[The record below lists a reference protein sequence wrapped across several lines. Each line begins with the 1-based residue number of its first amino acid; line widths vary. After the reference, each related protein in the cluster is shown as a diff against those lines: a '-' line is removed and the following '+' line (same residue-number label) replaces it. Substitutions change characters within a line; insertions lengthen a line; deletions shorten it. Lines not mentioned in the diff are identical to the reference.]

1 MRTLPDLGAL
11 LLAAVLLMGP
21 QVPAQASSPAPEP
34 SASLTTAPQ
43 VQEWISRQGQDM
55 IRQEI
60 AQDASAGSPV
70 NVETWSDGVLD
81 ATDLDNPTDPTTTWV
96 AVVSTADGPVGV
108 LVVEAGGS
116 EPSGMVQQDAEL
128 AANLAALPDR
138 AIVLRE
144 PAPPSAAAAGSAT
157 ASSAPSP
164 QPSPE
169 STTDPAAAAG
179 DDAEAEPADP
189 AGAIDPDA
197 PAPPFSVLLPVY
209 RGDRADFLR
218 RSLASVTVEQTLR
231 PDEVLIV
238 RDGPVPDELEDVL
251 ARARRGEL
259 SGTVPVRV
267 LELADNAGLALALE
281 AGLAEAA
288 HDVVARQDADDIS
301 VPERFATQ
309 LPLIAAGYD
318 LVGSAIQEFDDEA
331 DTDGVIRRQP
341 SDPEEIRRALALRD
355 PFNHPSVVYRA
366 AAVHAAGGYR
376 PLDLMEDY
384 WLFAR
389 MIHDGVRATNVPQV
403 LVRYRVGAGAYER
416 RGGLR
421 LLRSELELQVSMR
434 RAGIITAPQYA
445 RNLAVRAS
453 YRLVPTAARQAAYRA
468 AQRML
473 LSRTR

>member
-11 LLAAVLLMGP
+11 LLVAVLLMGS
-21 QVPAQASSPAPEP
+21 QVPAQASSPAPAP

-179 DDAEAEPADP
+179 DDADEGADTYADIADP
-189 AGAIDPDA
+189 AASDA
-197 PAPPFSVLLPVY
+197 WYALTDDV
-209 RGDRADFLR
+209 
-218 RSLASVTVEQTLR
+218 VTALDEQ
-231 PDEVLIV
+231 
-238 RDGPVPDELEDVL
+238 
-251 ARARRGEL
+251 AA
-259 SGTVPVRV
+259 
-267 LELADNAGLALALE
+267 AGLAGP
-281 AGLAEAA
+281 AGL
-288 HDVVARQDADDIS
+288 
-301 VPERFATQ
+301 
-309 LPLIAAGYD
+309 
-318 LVGSAIQEFDDEA
+318 SAYAQVLRDRSHGIV
-331 DTDGVIRRQP
+331 DTDKTDTRKSSHTLDLAIVYTGIGVLAIGAFIVTTTFVHERRVMAP
-341 SDPEEIRRALALRD
+341 LRESPESKTAGDSDP
-355 PFNHPSVVYRA
+355 
-366 AAVHAAGGYR
+366 
-376 PLDLMEDY
+376 
-384 WLFAR
+384 
-389 MIHDGVRATNVPQV
+389 VP
-403 LVRYRVGAGAYER
+403 
-416 RGGLR
+416 
-421 LLRSELELQVSMR
+421 
-434 RAGIITAPQYA
+434 
-445 RNLAVRAS
+445 
-453 YRLVPTAARQAAYRA
+453 
-468 AQRML
+468 
-473 LSRTR
+473 

>member
-21 QVPAQASSPAPEP
+21 QVPAQVSSPAPAP

-179 DDAEAEPADP
+179 DDADEGADTYADIADP
-189 AGAIDPDA
+189 AASDA
-197 PAPPFSVLLPVY
+197 WYALTDDV
-209 RGDRADFLR
+209 
-218 RSLASVTVEQTLR
+218 VTALDEQ
-231 PDEVLIV
+231 
-238 RDGPVPDELEDVL
+238 
-251 ARARRGEL
+251 AA
-259 SGTVPVRV
+259 
-267 LELADNAGLALALE
+267 AGLAGP
-281 AGLAEAA
+281 AGL
-288 HDVVARQDADDIS
+288 
-301 VPERFATQ
+301 
-309 LPLIAAGYD
+309 
-318 LVGSAIQEFDDEA
+318 SAYAQVLRDRSHGIV
-331 DTDGVIRRQP
+331 DTDKTDTRKSSHTLDLAIVYTGIGVLAIGAFIVTTTFVHERRVMAP
-341 SDPEEIRRALALRD
+341 LRESPESKTAGDSDP
-355 PFNHPSVVYRA
+355 
-366 AAVHAAGGYR
+366 
-376 PLDLMEDY
+376 
-384 WLFAR
+384 
-389 MIHDGVRATNVPQV
+389 VP
-403 LVRYRVGAGAYER
+403 
-416 RGGLR
+416 
-421 LLRSELELQVSMR
+421 
-434 RAGIITAPQYA
+434 
-445 RNLAVRAS
+445 
-453 YRLVPTAARQAAYRA
+453 
-468 AQRML
+468 
-473 LSRTR
+473 

>member
-11 LLAAVLLMGP
+11 LLVAVLLMGS
-21 QVPAQASSPAPEP
+21 QVPAQASSPAPAP

-43 VQEWISRQGQDM
+43 VQEWISSQGQDM

-179 DDAEAEPADP
+179 DDADEGADTYADIADP
-189 AGAIDPDA
+189 AASDA
-197 PAPPFSVLLPVY
+197 WYALTDDV
-209 RGDRADFLR
+209 
-218 RSLASVTVEQTLR
+218 VTALDEQ
-231 PDEVLIV
+231 
-238 RDGPVPDELEDVL
+238 
-251 ARARRGEL
+251 AA
-259 SGTVPVRV
+259 
-267 LELADNAGLALALE
+267 AGLAGP
-281 AGLAEAA
+281 AGL
-288 HDVVARQDADDIS
+288 
-301 VPERFATQ
+301 
-309 LPLIAAGYD
+309 
-318 LVGSAIQEFDDEA
+318 SAYAQVLRDRSHGIV
-331 DTDGVIRRQP
+331 DTDKTDTRKSSHTLDLAIVYTGIGVLAIGAFIVTTTFVHERRVMAP
-341 SDPEEIRRALALRD
+341 LRESPESKTAGDSDP
-355 PFNHPSVVYRA
+355 
-366 AAVHAAGGYR
+366 
-376 PLDLMEDY
+376 
-384 WLFAR
+384 
-389 MIHDGVRATNVPQV
+389 VP
-403 LVRYRVGAGAYER
+403 
-416 RGGLR
+416 
-421 LLRSELELQVSMR
+421 
-434 RAGIITAPQYA
+434 
-445 RNLAVRAS
+445 
-453 YRLVPTAARQAAYRA
+453 
-468 AQRML
+468 
-473 LSRTR
+473 

>member
-21 QVPAQASSPAPEP
+21 QVPAQASSPAPAP

-43 VQEWISRQGQDM
+43 VQEWISSQGQDM

-179 DDAEAEPADP
+179 DDADEGADTYADIADP
-189 AGAIDPDA
+189 AASDA
-197 PAPPFSVLLPVY
+197 WYALTDDV
-209 RGDRADFLR
+209 
-218 RSLASVTVEQTLR
+218 VTALDEQ
-231 PDEVLIV
+231 
-238 RDGPVPDELEDVL
+238 
-251 ARARRGEL
+251 AA
-259 SGTVPVRV
+259 
-267 LELADNAGLALALE
+267 AGLAGPV
-281 AGLAEAA
+281 GLSAYAQVLHDRA
-288 HDVVARQDADDIS
+288 HGIV
-301 VPERFATQ
+301 
-309 LPLIAAGYD
+309 
-318 LVGSAIQEFDDEA
+318 
-331 DTDGVIRRQP
+331 DTDKTDTRKGSHTLDLAIVYTGVGVLAIGAVIVTTTFVHERRVMAP
-341 SDPEEIRRALALRD
+341 LRESPESKAVGDSDP
-355 PFNHPSVVYRA
+355 
-366 AAVHAAGGYR
+366 
-376 PLDLMEDY
+376 
-384 WLFAR
+384 
-389 MIHDGVRATNVPQV
+389 VP
-403 LVRYRVGAGAYER
+403 
-416 RGGLR
+416 
-421 LLRSELELQVSMR
+421 
-434 RAGIITAPQYA
+434 
-445 RNLAVRAS
+445 
-453 YRLVPTAARQAAYRA
+453 
-468 AQRML
+468 
-473 LSRTR
+473 

>member
-11 LLAAVLLMGP
+11 LLVAVLLMGS
-21 QVPAQASSPAPEP
+21 QVPAQASSPAPAP

-179 DDAEAEPADP
+179 DDADEGADTYADIADP
-189 AGAIDPDA
+189 AASDA
-197 PAPPFSVLLPVY
+197 WYALTDDV
-209 RGDRADFLR
+209 
-218 RSLASVTVEQTLR
+218 VTALDEQ
-231 PDEVLIV
+231 
-238 RDGPVPDELEDVL
+238 
-251 ARARRGEL
+251 AA
-259 SGTVPVRV
+259 
-267 LELADNAGLALALE
+267 AGLAGP
-281 AGLAEAA
+281 AGLSAYAQVLRDRSHGIVDTDKTDTRKSSHTLDLAIVYTGIGVLAIGAFIVTTTFVHERRVMAPL
-288 HDVVARQDADDIS
+288 RES
-301 VPERFATQ
+301 PESK
-309 LPLIAAGYD
+309 AAGD
-318 LVGSAIQEFDDEA
+318 
-331 DTDGVIRRQP
+331 
-341 SDPEEIRRALALRD
+341 SDP
-355 PFNHPSVVYRA
+355 
-366 AAVHAAGGYR
+366 
-376 PLDLMEDY
+376 
-384 WLFAR
+384 
-389 MIHDGVRATNVPQV
+389 VP
-403 LVRYRVGAGAYER
+403 
-416 RGGLR
+416 
-421 LLRSELELQVSMR
+421 
-434 RAGIITAPQYA
+434 
-445 RNLAVRAS
+445 
-453 YRLVPTAARQAAYRA
+453 
-468 AQRML
+468 
-473 LSRTR
+473 

>member
-21 QVPAQASSPAPEP
+21 QVPAQASSPAPAP

-43 VQEWISRQGQDM
+43 VQEWISSQGQDM

-179 DDAEAEPADP
+179 DDADEGADTYADIADP
-189 AGAIDPDA
+189 AASDA
-197 PAPPFSVLLPVY
+197 WYALTDDV
-209 RGDRADFLR
+209 
-218 RSLASVTVEQTLR
+218 VTALDEQ
-231 PDEVLIV
+231 
-238 RDGPVPDELEDVL
+238 
-251 ARARRGEL
+251 AA
-259 SGTVPVRV
+259 
-267 LELADNAGLALALE
+267 AGLAGP
-281 AGLAEAA
+281 AGL
-288 HDVVARQDADDIS
+288 
-301 VPERFATQ
+301 
-309 LPLIAAGYD
+309 
-318 LVGSAIQEFDDEA
+318 SAYAQVLRDRSHGIV
-331 DTDGVIRRQP
+331 DTDKTDTRKSSHTLDLAIVYTGIGVLAIGAFIVTTTFVHERRVMAP
-341 SDPEEIRRALALRD
+341 LRESPESKTAGDSDP
-355 PFNHPSVVYRA
+355 
-366 AAVHAAGGYR
+366 
-376 PLDLMEDY
+376 
-384 WLFAR
+384 
-389 MIHDGVRATNVPQV
+389 VP
-403 LVRYRVGAGAYER
+403 
-416 RGGLR
+416 
-421 LLRSELELQVSMR
+421 
-434 RAGIITAPQYA
+434 
-445 RNLAVRAS
+445 
-453 YRLVPTAARQAAYRA
+453 
-468 AQRML
+468 
-473 LSRTR
+473 

>member
-21 QVPAQASSPAPEP
+21 QVPAQASSPAPAP

-55 IRQEI
+55 IQQEI
-60 AQDASAGSPV
+60 AQDASTGSPV

-179 DDAEAEPADP
+179 DDADEGADTYADIADP
-189 AGAIDPDA
+189 AASDA
-197 PAPPFSVLLPVY
+197 WYALTDDV
-209 RGDRADFLR
+209 
-218 RSLASVTVEQTLR
+218 VTALDEQ
-231 PDEVLIV
+231 
-238 RDGPVPDELEDVL
+238 
-251 ARARRGEL
+251 AA
-259 SGTVPVRV
+259 
-267 LELADNAGLALALE
+267 AGLAGP
-281 AGLAEAA
+281 AGLSAYAQVLRDRSHGIVDTDKTDTRKSSHTLDLAIVYTGIGVLAIGAFIVTTTFVHERRVMAPLRESPDSRAAE
-288 HDVVARQDADDIS
+288 DAD
-301 VPERFATQ
+301 
-309 LPLIAAGYD
+309 
-318 LVGSAIQEFDDEA
+318 
-331 DTDGVIRRQP
+331 
-341 SDPEEIRRALALRD
+341 RA
-355 PFNHPSVVYRA
+355 P
-366 AAVHAAGGYR
+366 
-376 PLDLMEDY
+376 
-384 WLFAR
+384 
-389 MIHDGVRATNVPQV
+389 
-403 LVRYRVGAGAYER
+403 
-416 RGGLR
+416 
-421 LLRSELELQVSMR
+421 
-434 RAGIITAPQYA
+434 
-445 RNLAVRAS
+445 
-453 YRLVPTAARQAAYRA
+453 
-468 AQRML
+468 
-473 LSRTR
+473 

>member
-1 MRTLPDLGAL
+1 MIVRTLPDLGAL

-21 QVPAQASSPAPEP
+21 QVPAQASSPAPAP

-179 DDAEAEPADP
+179 DDADEGADTYADIADP
-189 AGAIDPDA
+189 AASDA
-197 PAPPFSVLLPVY
+197 WYALTDDV
-209 RGDRADFLR
+209 
-218 RSLASVTVEQTLR
+218 VTALDEQ
-231 PDEVLIV
+231 
-238 RDGPVPDELEDVL
+238 
-251 ARARRGEL
+251 AA
-259 SGTVPVRV
+259 
-267 LELADNAGLALALE
+267 AGLAGP
-281 AGLAEAA
+281 AGL
-288 HDVVARQDADDIS
+288 
-301 VPERFATQ
+301 
-309 LPLIAAGYD
+309 
-318 LVGSAIQEFDDEA
+318 SAYAQVLRDRSHGIV
-331 DTDGVIRRQP
+331 DTDKTDTRKSSHTLDLAIVYTGIGVLAIGAFIVTTTFVHERRVMAP
-341 SDPEEIRRALALRD
+341 LRESPESKTAGDSDP
-355 PFNHPSVVYRA
+355 
-366 AAVHAAGGYR
+366 
-376 PLDLMEDY
+376 
-384 WLFAR
+384 
-389 MIHDGVRATNVPQV
+389 VP
-403 LVRYRVGAGAYER
+403 
-416 RGGLR
+416 
-421 LLRSELELQVSMR
+421 
-434 RAGIITAPQYA
+434 
-445 RNLAVRAS
+445 
-453 YRLVPTAARQAAYRA
+453 
-468 AQRML
+468 
-473 LSRTR
+473 

>member
-21 QVPAQASSPAPEP
+21 QVPAQASSPAPAP

-179 DDAEAEPADP
+179 DDADEGADTYADIADP
-189 AGAIDPDA
+189 AASDACLSAYAQVLRDRSHGIVDTDKTDTRKSSHTLDLAIVYTGIGVLAIGAFIVTTTFVHERRVMA
-197 PAPPFSVLLPVY
+197 PLRESPESKTA
-209 RGDRADFLR
+209 GDSD
-218 RSLASVTVEQTLR
+218 
-231 PDEVLIV
+231 
-238 RDGPVPDELEDVL
+238 PVP
-251 ARARRGEL
+251 
-259 SGTVPVRV
+259 
-267 LELADNAGLALALE
+267 
-281 AGLAEAA
+281 
-288 HDVVARQDADDIS
+288 
-301 VPERFATQ
+301 
-309 LPLIAAGYD
+309 
-318 LVGSAIQEFDDEA
+318 
-331 DTDGVIRRQP
+331 
-341 SDPEEIRRALALRD
+341 
-355 PFNHPSVVYRA
+355 
-366 AAVHAAGGYR
+366 
-376 PLDLMEDY
+376 
-384 WLFAR
+384 
-389 MIHDGVRATNVPQV
+389 
-403 LVRYRVGAGAYER
+403 
-416 RGGLR
+416 
-421 LLRSELELQVSMR
+421 
-434 RAGIITAPQYA
+434 
-445 RNLAVRAS
+445 
-453 YRLVPTAARQAAYRA
+453 
-468 AQRML
+468 
-473 LSRTR
+473 

>member
-21 QVPAQASSPAPEP
+21 QVPVQASSPVPAP

-179 DDAEAEPADP
+179 DDADEGADTYADIADP
-189 AGAIDPDA
+189 AASDA
-197 PAPPFSVLLPVY
+197 WYALTDDV
-209 RGDRADFLR
+209 
-218 RSLASVTVEQTLR
+218 VTALDEQ
-231 PDEVLIV
+231 
-238 RDGPVPDELEDVL
+238 
-251 ARARRGEL
+251 AA
-259 SGTVPVRV
+259 
-267 LELADNAGLALALE
+267 AGLAGP
-281 AGLAEAA
+281 AGL
-288 HDVVARQDADDIS
+288 
-301 VPERFATQ
+301 
-309 LPLIAAGYD
+309 
-318 LVGSAIQEFDDEA
+318 SAYAQVLRDRSHGIV
-331 DTDGVIRRQP
+331 DTDKTDTRKSSHTLDLAIVYTGIGVLAIGAFIVTTTFVHERRVMAP
-341 SDPEEIRRALALRD
+341 LRESPKSKAVGDSDP
-355 PFNHPSVVYRA
+355 
-366 AAVHAAGGYR
+366 
-376 PLDLMEDY
+376 
-384 WLFAR
+384 
-389 MIHDGVRATNVPQV
+389 VP
-403 LVRYRVGAGAYER
+403 
-416 RGGLR
+416 
-421 LLRSELELQVSMR
+421 
-434 RAGIITAPQYA
+434 
-445 RNLAVRAS
+445 
-453 YRLVPTAARQAAYRA
+453 
-468 AQRML
+468 
-473 LSRTR
+473 

>member
-21 QVPAQASSPAPEP
+21 QVPAQASSPAPAP

-43 VQEWISRQGQDM
+43 VQEWISSQGQDM

-179 DDAEAEPADP
+179 DDADEGADTYADIADP
-189 AGAIDPDA
+189 AASDA
-197 PAPPFSVLLPVY
+197 WYALTDDV
-209 RGDRADFLR
+209 
-218 RSLASVTVEQTLR
+218 VTALDEQ
-231 PDEVLIV
+231 
-238 RDGPVPDELEDVL
+238 
-251 ARARRGEL
+251 AA
-259 SGTVPVRV
+259 
-267 LELADNAGLALALE
+267 AGLAGP
-281 AGLAEAA
+281 AGL
-288 HDVVARQDADDIS
+288 
-301 VPERFATQ
+301 
-309 LPLIAAGYD
+309 
-318 LVGSAIQEFDDEA
+318 SAYAQVLRDRSHGIV
-331 DTDGVIRRQP
+331 DTDKTDTRKSSHTLDLAIVYTGIGVLAIGAFIVTTTFVHERRVMAP
-341 SDPEEIRRALALRD
+341 LRESPESKAVGDSDP
-355 PFNHPSVVYRA
+355 
-366 AAVHAAGGYR
+366 
-376 PLDLMEDY
+376 
-384 WLFAR
+384 
-389 MIHDGVRATNVPQV
+389 VP
-403 LVRYRVGAGAYER
+403 
-416 RGGLR
+416 
-421 LLRSELELQVSMR
+421 
-434 RAGIITAPQYA
+434 
-445 RNLAVRAS
+445 
-453 YRLVPTAARQAAYRA
+453 
-468 AQRML
+468 
-473 LSRTR
+473 

>member
-21 QVPAQASSPAPEP
+21 QVPAQASSPAPAP

-179 DDAEAEPADP
+179 DDADEGAD
-189 AGAIDPDA
+189 
-197 PAPPFSVLLPVY
+197 
-209 RGDRADFLR
+209 
-218 RSLASVTVEQTLR
+218 T
-231 PDEVLIV
+231 PDEV
-238 RDGPVPDELEDVL
+238 EEQ
-251 ARARRGEL
+251 EE
-259 SGTVPVRV
+259 TV
-267 LELADNAGLALALE
+267 E
-281 AGLAEAA
+281 
-288 HDVVARQDADDIS
+288 
-301 VPERFATQ
+301 
-309 LPLIAAGYD
+309 
-318 LVGSAIQEFDDEA
+318 
-331 DTDGVIRRQP
+331 DTD
-341 SDPEEIRRALALRD
+341 EE
-355 PFNHPSVVYRA
+355 
-366 AAVHAAGGYR
+366 
-376 PLDLMEDY
+376 E
-384 WLFAR
+384 
-389 MIHDGVRATNVPQV
+389 
-403 LVRYRVGAGAYER
+403 
-416 RGGLR
+416 
-421 LLRSELELQVSMR
+421 
-434 RAGIITAPQYA
+434 
-445 RNLAVRAS
+445 
-453 YRLVPTAARQAAYRA
+453 
-468 AQRML
+468 
-473 LSRTR
+473 

>member
-179 DDAEAEPADP
+179 DDADEGADTYADIADP
-189 AGAIDPDA
+189 AASDA
-197 PAPPFSVLLPVY
+197 WYALTDDV
-209 RGDRADFLR
+209 
-218 RSLASVTVEQTLR
+218 VTALDEQ
-231 PDEVLIV
+231 
-238 RDGPVPDELEDVL
+238 
-251 ARARRGEL
+251 AA
-259 SGTVPVRV
+259 
-267 LELADNAGLALALE
+267 AGLAGP
-281 AGLAEAA
+281 AGL
-288 HDVVARQDADDIS
+288 
-301 VPERFATQ
+301 
-309 LPLIAAGYD
+309 
-318 LVGSAIQEFDDEA
+318 SAYAQVLRDRSHGIV
-331 DTDGVIRRQP
+331 DTDKTDTRKSSHTLDLAIVYTGIGVLAIGAFIVTTTFVHERRVMAP
-341 SDPEEIRRALALRD
+341 LRESPESKTAGDSDP
-355 PFNHPSVVYRA
+355 
-366 AAVHAAGGYR
+366 
-376 PLDLMEDY
+376 
-384 WLFAR
+384 
-389 MIHDGVRATNVPQV
+389 VP
-403 LVRYRVGAGAYER
+403 
-416 RGGLR
+416 
-421 LLRSELELQVSMR
+421 
-434 RAGIITAPQYA
+434 
-445 RNLAVRAS
+445 
-453 YRLVPTAARQAAYRA
+453 
-468 AQRML
+468 
-473 LSRTR
+473 

>member
-21 QVPAQASSPAPEP
+21 QVPAQASSPAPAP

-169 STTDPAAAAG
+169 STTDPAAAARDNADKG
-179 DDAEAEPADP
+179 ADTYADIADP
-189 AGAIDPDA
+189 AASDA
-197 PAPPFSVLLPVY
+197 WYALTDDV
-209 RGDRADFLR
+209 
-218 RSLASVTVEQTLR
+218 VTALDEQ
-231 PDEVLIV
+231 
-238 RDGPVPDELEDVL
+238 
-251 ARARRGEL
+251 AA
-259 SGTVPVRV
+259 
-267 LELADNAGLALALE
+267 AGLAGP
-281 AGLAEAA
+281 AGL
-288 HDVVARQDADDIS
+288 
-301 VPERFATQ
+301 
-309 LPLIAAGYD
+309 
-318 LVGSAIQEFDDEA
+318 SAYAQVLRDRSHGIV
-331 DTDGVIRRQP
+331 DTDKTDTRKSSHTLDLAIVYTGIGVLAIGAFIVTTTFVHERRVMAP
-341 SDPEEIRRALALRD
+341 LRESPKSKAVGDSDP
-355 PFNHPSVVYRA
+355 
-366 AAVHAAGGYR
+366 
-376 PLDLMEDY
+376 
-384 WLFAR
+384 
-389 MIHDGVRATNVPQV
+389 VP
-403 LVRYRVGAGAYER
+403 
-416 RGGLR
+416 
-421 LLRSELELQVSMR
+421 
-434 RAGIITAPQYA
+434 
-445 RNLAVRAS
+445 
-453 YRLVPTAARQAAYRA
+453 
-468 AQRML
+468 
-473 LSRTR
+473 

>member
-21 QVPAQASSPAPEP
+21 QVPAQASSPAPAP

-179 DDAEAEPADP
+179 DDADEGADTYADIADP
-189 AGAIDPDA
+189 AASDA
-197 PAPPFSVLLPVY
+197 WYALTDDVVTALDEQAATGLAGPVGLSAYAQVLH
-209 RGDRADFLR
+209 DRAHGIVDTDKTDTRKGSHTLDLAIVYTGVGVLAIGAVIVTTTFVHERRVMAPLR
-218 RSLASVTVEQTLR
+218 ESPESKTAGDS
-231 PDEVLIV
+231 D
-238 RDGPVPDELEDVL
+238 PVP
-251 ARARRGEL
+251 
-259 SGTVPVRV
+259 
-267 LELADNAGLALALE
+267 
-281 AGLAEAA
+281 
-288 HDVVARQDADDIS
+288 
-301 VPERFATQ
+301 
-309 LPLIAAGYD
+309 
-318 LVGSAIQEFDDEA
+318 
-331 DTDGVIRRQP
+331 
-341 SDPEEIRRALALRD
+341 
-355 PFNHPSVVYRA
+355 
-366 AAVHAAGGYR
+366 
-376 PLDLMEDY
+376 
-384 WLFAR
+384 
-389 MIHDGVRATNVPQV
+389 
-403 LVRYRVGAGAYER
+403 
-416 RGGLR
+416 
-421 LLRSELELQVSMR
+421 
-434 RAGIITAPQYA
+434 
-445 RNLAVRAS
+445 
-453 YRLVPTAARQAAYRA
+453 
-468 AQRML
+468 
-473 LSRTR
+473 